1 MKLAQSTVNLQ
12 PGSDFPKPQHLIVVS
27 RKFTDGIF
35 IVTKHG
41 SKQQKSSALFIL
53 RIMNQKDKL
62 SLAVLPSIFFSVLDD
77 PFAMGH

>member
-1 MKLAQSTVNLQ
+1 MSLQ

-27 RKFTDGIF
+27 RKFTGGIF
-35 IVTKHG
+35 TDTKHG
-41 SKQQKSSALFIL
+41 SKQQKSSVLFIS

-62 SLAVLPSIFFSVLDD
+62 SVAVLPSIFFLVLDD